1 MVVSTQKGPLSR
13 QLRLSLGPLLMVCS
27 GGEPVLAQPC
37 SRFLS
42 LLTELAAQGL
52 RTFQGVSPARPLLQ
66 AQFQQTQTDHHNPAL
81 YVGLAPQALAVGT

>member
-1 MVVSTQKGPLSR
+1 MSVRWAPPDGVFW
-13 QLRLSLGPLLMVCS
+13 
-27 GGEPVLAQPC
+27 GEPVLAQPC

-81 YVGLAPQALAVGT
+81 DVGLAPQALAVGT